1 MDCNTGDLFLA
12 DVSPVWKQG
21 SIFSLD
27 HFDHLTALLEMS
39 FHGFGGGSARLN
51 ELRDPT
57 MFHCLYTN
65 GTIFYTLSS
74 LKGFNSTSQR
84 TCKEIERKLATPHYL
99 PILLVVLISGPSKS
113 KYVHQQHQ

>member
-1 MDCNTGDLFLA
+1 
-12 DVSPVWKQG
+12 VWKQG

-27 HFDHLTALLEMS
+27 HFDHLTALLEMA

-51 ELRDPT
+51 EFRDPT

-65 GTIFYTLSS
+65 GTIYYTFSS

-84 TCKEIERKLATPHYL
+84 TRKAIEAQATPHYL
-99 PILLVVLISGPSKS
+99 PILLVVSISGPSQS
-113 KYVHQQHQ
+113 MYVHQQQQ